1 LQILARGGLGNQLF
15 QFAFIHGYADKFLGS
30 DIGIIPDSESMNQRA
45 DRPFD
50 LGPLVK
56 HCEHVKVVN
65 QAHPV
70 NHHKMKLQF
79 YRIRERILFRAFTN
93 LIPIVSLVEL
103 HEKAEFEYSNPRKR
117 LFKMNLPIKGYFQN
131 WRYVERV
138 WPKIQKELEA
148 TLSEFERKVDN
159 LKSSGQKYIVLHI
172 RGGDYLT
179 SQHIYGEISDAYYL
193 KAIEFAKT
201 TANTP
206 IRLLISTNDEE
217 FAISY
222 MKSMEMQE
230 YEILNPLDYTAWET
244 LAVMAKATGVICA
257 NSTLSW
263 WGGFLC
269 LKNGGFCIVPSP
281 WSKKRAS
288 RSTEAMVHPQF
299 FSFKT
304 ETL

>member
-15 QFAFIHGYADKFLGS
+15 QFSFIHGYADEFPGS
-30 DIGIIPDSESMNQRA
+30 DISIIPDPENMYQRD

-56 HCEHVKVVN
+56 HCEHVRVVN
-65 QAHPV
+65 QAYPI
-70 NHHKMKLQF
+70 NYRRMKLQF

-93 LIPIVSLVEL
+93 LIPIVSPEEL
-103 HEKAEFEYSNPRKR
+103 HEKAEFGYSNPRKR
-117 LFKMNLPIKGYFQN
+117 LLKMNLPINGYFQN

-138 WPKIQKELEA
+138 WPEIQKEVEA
-148 TLSEFERKVDN
+148 TLSEFESKVDN

-179 SQHIYGEISDAYYL
+179 SKHIYGEISVAYYL
-193 KAIEFAKT
+193 KAIERAKN
-201 TANTP
+201 TANSP
-206 IRLLISTNDEE
+206 MRLLIATNDEK
-217 FAISY
+217 FAINY
-222 MKSMEMQE
+222 MKSMELQE

-263 WGGFLC
+263 WGGFFC

-281 WSKKRAS
+281 WSKKLAS

-299 FSFKT
+299 FSFK
-304 ETL
+304 EEIL